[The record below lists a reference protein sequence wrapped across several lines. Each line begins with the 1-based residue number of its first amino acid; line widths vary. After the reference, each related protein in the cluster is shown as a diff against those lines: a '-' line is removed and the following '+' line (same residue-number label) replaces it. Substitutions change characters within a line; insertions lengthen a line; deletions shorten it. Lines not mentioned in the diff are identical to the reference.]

1 MSKVFKWLAL
11 ILGVLTILVVG
22 ITFFVRFYLTGD
34 LITAWIIPPLE
45 RYLHRDVTISDS
57 RIGLRGFRAGGLEIR
72 KEGARAPLLKGEQ
85 LELRWKFRE
94 LFKGRIVIDTLV
106 FSEPEINFIR
116 NEDGSLNIAD
126 LLPQES
132 LSEPAAV
139 SGKRAKREPSG
150 VHLLISLLA
159 VEDGRLTLVDR
170 SRQPP
175 ATLQATHIRARV
187 NDLSTLTAVPFE
199 MEGLIEEKG
208 KGSFTINGAFNL
220 AKGNVTGNLKLQ
232 GIDLAILHGFS
243 DRKSPDV
250 IQHGG
255 LTLQA
260 SIEVDEYDHIK
271 GKGSFNLTGLQIK
284 RGEELSKALDL
295 EAGFQLDALISQQTL
310 SVDAL
315 DLTLNGQQAKVQGL
329 FTQWNQRP
337 QLNFTFSSPQIKL
350 DELLALLPRSS
361 PPSGT
366 GETTAEQATA
376 QEDSAPENPETAPRA
391 ESPSASSSDAPV
403 KQAEDTGEDRQTAPN
418 SANVTDHAAKTV
430 GEPSATD
437 TTTGAALESIAS
449 EPPPE
454 PIALDAQGEIHFDWL
469 FYHKLVV
476 SNVDC
481 HLRLLDGKLQLE
493 PLSASIY
500 GGGLGASVKADV
512 GSLGPPF
519 ECRIYSENIL
529 LDEILGAFWPSTRG
543 SWSGN
548 VNQISL
554 ASGLGSDLSAIEV
567 HTDLNINEAEFSGHP
582 LLLKL
587 AELFQTEDL
596 QQLQFSQV
604 TARILTRQGVAA
616 IKRLHMVGPILQVE
630 GGGTA
635 GLLDKR
641 LDLRLHLQIR
651 TQYVGK
657 LASLREIV
665 PKISEE
671 QGFVELS
678 VNVSGTFDEPIY
690 RLDEGW
696 LAKLTEE
703 AAEEPAK
710 NMEQE
715 VLATSPLSE
724 KEEDKLEEEPQTVEQ

>member
-1 MSKVFKWLAL
+1 MSKVLKWLAL
-11 ILGVLTILVVG
+11 ILGVLIILVVG

-45 RYLHRDVTISDS
+45 HYLHRDVIISDS
-57 RIGLRGFRAGGLEIR
+57 RIGLRGFRAEGLEIR
-72 KEGARAPLLKGEQ
+72 KKGARAPLLKGTQ
-85 LELRWKFRE
+85 LELRWRFRE
-94 LFKGRIVIDTLV
+94 LIKGRIVIDTLV
-106 FSEPEINFIR
+106 FSEPEITLIR

-126 LLPQES
+126 LLPQKS
-132 LSEPAAV
+132 LSEPAVV

-150 VHLLISLLA
+150 VNLLISLLA

-170 SRQPP
+170 SRQPL
-175 ATLQATHIRARV
+175 AALQATNIRARV

-208 KGSFTINGAFNL
+208 KGSFAISGAFNL
-220 AKGNVTGNLKLQ
+220 AKGTVTGNLRLQ
-232 GIDLAILHGFS
+232 GIDLASLHGFS
-243 DRKSPDV
+243 DEKSPGV
-250 IQHGG
+250 IEHGG

-260 SIEVDEYDHIK
+260 SLEVEEYDHIK
-271 GKGSFNLTGLQIK
+271 GKGSLNLTGLQIK
-284 RGEELSKALDL
+284 RGEELSKVLDL
-295 EAGFQLDALISQQTL
+295 KAGFQLDALISQQTL
-310 SVDAL
+310 SVEAL
-315 DLTLNGQQAKVQGL
+315 DLTFNGQQAKVQGL

-337 QLNFTFSSPQIKL
+337 QLNFTFSSPQIRL
-350 DELLALLPRSS
+350 DELLALLPKSF
-361 PPSGT
+361 PPLGT
-366 GETTAEQATA
+366 SERTAEQATVP
-376 QEDSAPENPETAPRA
+376 EDFAPENPVVAPRT
-391 ESPSASSSDAPV
+391 ESPYAASSDAPG
-403 KQAEDTGEDRQTAPN
+403 KQPVDTGEVLQTG
-418 SANVTDHAAKTV
+418 SDSTTVTDLTAKTV
-430 GEPSATD
+430 GEPAVTD
-437 TTTGAALESIAS
+437 TTTTAAPGSTAS

-454 PIALDAQGEIHFDWL
+454 PIALDAQGEIHLDWL
-469 FYHKLVV
+469 YYHKLVV

-481 HLRLLDGKLQLE
+481 HLKLLDGKLQVE

-500 GGGLGASVKADV
+500 GGGFGASVKADV
-512 GSLGPPF
+512 GSPGPPF

-548 VNQISL
+548 LNQISL
-554 ASGLGSDLSAIEV
+554 ASGLGSDLRAIEV
-567 HTDLNINEAEFSGHP
+567 HTDLNINEAEFSSHP

-596 QQLQFSQV
+596 QQLHFSQV

-616 IKRLHMVGPILQVE
+616 IKRLHMIGPILQVE

-635 GLLDKR
+635 GLLDNR
-641 LDLRLHLQIR
+641 IDLRLQLQIR

-657 LASLREIV
+657 LASLRDIV
-665 PKISEE
+665 PEISEE
-671 QGFVELS
+671 QGFVELF

-696 LAKLTEE
+696 LAKFTEE

-710 NMEQE
+710 NMEQK
-715 VLATSPLSE
+715 VLVTSPLSE
-724 KEEDKLEEEPQTVEQ
+724 KGEDKLEEEPQTIEQ